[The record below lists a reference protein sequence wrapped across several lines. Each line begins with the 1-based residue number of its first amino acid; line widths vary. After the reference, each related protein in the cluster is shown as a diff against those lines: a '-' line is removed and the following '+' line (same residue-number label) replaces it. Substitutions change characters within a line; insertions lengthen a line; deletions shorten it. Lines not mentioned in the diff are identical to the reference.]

1 MGCDMRVM
9 LSPIAFHTLMRF
21 LGSTRFFAVAAGAA
35 TTILPVPTTLS
46 CVPPTEA
53 ESAALADANPKLTDP
68 CKLRPVAGLSCRL
81 IAVYPTVD
89 DPVAIAID
97 ELGRIFVAE
106 SDRQELGVEDN
117 RSSRWW
123 LLDDLQAQSTADRL
137 KMYEKWA
144 EKREGGM
151 AYYSK
156 YEDRVIMLE
165 DTDGDARLDRRSLFA
180 GPFHDPLDGTGA
192 GLITRDGDVWYTNI
206 PSLWRLRDHDND
218 RVAEDRT
225 SVYDG
230 FGVRVALR
238 GHDMH
243 GLVWGPD
250 GKLYWSIGDRGYNIR
265 TPEGEILKDPRAG
278 AVFRCNPD
286 GSAIELYCTGLRNP
300 QELAFDDFGNL
311 FTGDNNS
318 DGGDQ
323 ARFVYCVEGGE
334 TGWRMEYQTLDGV
347 NQRGPWNQ
355 EGIWHL
361 RADLAPMKVRESNPS
376 QPAWT
381 IPPLDHVSSGPSGL
395 VCYPG
400 TGLDASYRGAFFL
413 CDFLGGASYSQVLD
427 VRVQP
432 FGAGFQVT
440 SVTPFIENVLATDID
455 FAPDGR
461 IIVSDWGDGWYS
473 AKKGELYSVWDPK
486 HAQDNAVLSTA
497 QLLREGFSQRDSDEL
512 RELLSHA
519 DRRVRSRAQW
529 ELASRGQQ
537 TTDLLGDAAISAPN
551 QLARVHAIWAL
562 GQQAQARLA
571 SNPSARDPF
580 DPMRLV
586 MGLLDDRDAEI
597 RAQASKVLGE
607 ARTRSAAPKLAEL
620 CADPSLRV
628 RYFASMALG
637 RMRAIE
643 EAPSILSMLAENN
656 DQDVFLRH
664 AGVMALHWMQDPVK
678 LGEFAAD
685 PRACVRLAALLAM
698 RKSRDTR
705 IAQFLEDPERLLR
718 HEAARAINDLE
729 LDALTLKLAESLIRA
744 NSQSGAPA
752 TSAPQSAPKHVFTRE
767 VWQLDRA
774 ATANDLIDAARF
786 ASAPSNSAQLSTP
799 DAPRN
804 AGDKYIARIR
814 GSVVAPETGQYIFGI
829 ASDDDSVLLIGT
841 DEDPSTLREV
851 ARVEGYSNVNDF
863 TSAPGQQSASIQLE
877 AGKRYAFE
885 ARHAEG
891 GGGDHLTVRWQ
902 LPSGAMESPIGAT
915 PIDTSDFPFTRR
927 ALYAAL
933 RMGSDSLASEVCTYA
948 LATSNPEPMRL
959 EAIAT
964 LGEWLSPGVRDRVN
978 GAYRPIDAS
987 RRDAE
992 AFKAVLAR
1000 RLAPLAEDRSAAIR
1014 AATLEMTS
1022 KHGVSL
1028 DPDAALRAIR
1038 ETAVPERERVASLRS
1053 LAGDATRRPA
1063 AVEAALA
1070 SDSASLR
1077 AQARSILAVVDFPSA
1092 VPQLR
1097 QAVESG
1103 SLLEQQLALRDL
1115 SRHPELATEIVAPL
1129 ANNLAEGTIAP
1140 ALALEIE
1147 EFARATQDA
1156 AMQNALARFN
1166 ARATDELGRFELLC
1180 VEGGDADRG
1189 RQIVLYHQSAVC
1201 VKCHT
1206 VEGTGGNAAP
1216 ALDGVALHADKRS
1229 LLQSLLVPQAVV
1241 VDGFGPVSAM
1251 PKMGSVLTKSELR
1264 DVVAYLST
1272 LKTPTSK

>member
-1 MGCDMRVM
+1 MCSR
-9 LSPIAFHTLMRF
+9 
-21 LGSTRFFAVAAGAA
+21 GSTQFFAFAASALATVAPNSSLLAR
-35 TTILPVPTTLS
+35 
-46 CVPPTEA
+46 VPPTEA
-53 ESAALADANPKLTDP
+53 ENAALAEAHPKLTDP
-68 CKLRPVAGLSCRL
+68 CKLRPVAGLSCRM
-81 IAVYPTVD
+81 IAVYPTID

-97 ELGRIFVAE
+97 EQGRIFVAE

-123 LLDDLQAQSTADRL
+123 LLDDLQSQSTADRL
-137 KMYEKWA
+137 KMYEKWEA
-144 EKREGGM
+144 KREGGM
-151 AYYSK
+151 AYYRK
-156 YEDRVIMLE
+156 YEDRVSMLE
-165 DTDGDARLDRRSLFA
+165 DTDGDGLLDRRSLFA
-180 GPFHDPLDGTGA
+180 GPFNDPLDGTGA
-192 GLITRDGDVWYTNI
+192 GLLVRDGAVWYTNI
-206 PSLWRLRDHDND
+206 PSLWRLRDRDND
-218 RVAEDRT
+218 RRAEIEE

-243 GLVWGPD
+243 GLAWGPD
-250 GKLYWSIGDRGYNIR
+250 GKLYWSIGDRGYNLR
-265 TPEGEILKDPRAG
+265 TPEGEVLKDPRSG

-286 GSAIELYCTGLRNP
+286 GSAIELFCTGLRNP

-318 DGGDQ
+318 DGGDL

-361 RADLAPMKVRESNPS
+361 RADLAPTKVASSNPS

-400 TGLDASYRGAFFL
+400 TGLDASYQGAFFL

-427 VRVQP
+427 IRVQP
-432 FGAGFQVT
+432 LGAGFQVT

-461 IIVSDWGDGWYS
+461 IIISDWGDGWYS
-473 AKKGELYSVWDPK
+473 AKKGELYAVWDPK
-486 HAQDNAVLSTA
+486 HIQDASVLSTA
-497 QLLREGFSQRDSDEL
+497 QLLREGFAQRDSDEL
-512 RELLSHA
+512 RDLLAHA
-519 DRRVRSRAQW
+519 DRRVRARAQW
-529 ELASRGQQ
+529 ELASRGSQ
-537 TTDLLGDAAISAPN
+537 TTALLGDTATIAPN
-551 QLARVHAIWAL
+551 QIARVHAIWAL
-562 GQQAQARLA
+562 GQQAQIRRA
-571 SNPSARDPF
+571 SNPSASDRM
-580 DPMRLV
+580 DPMRFIAP
-586 MGLLDDRDAEI
+586 LLDDVDPEI
-597 RAQASKVLGE
+597 RAQSSKVLGE
-607 ARTRSAAPKLAEL
+607 ARVLTVAPKLADL

-643 EAPSILSMLAENN
+643 EAPSIISMIAENN

-664 AGVMALHWMQDPVK
+664 AGVMALHWMQDPIK

-685 PRACVRLAALLAM
+685 PRPSVRLAALLAM
-698 RKSRDTR
+698 RKAADPR
-705 IAQFLEDPERLLR
+705 IAQFLEDPDRLLR

-729 LDALTLKLAESLIRA
+729 LNPLTPKLAGSLVRM
-744 NSQSGAPA
+744 NSQLDAVPTGAPA
-752 TSAPQSAPKHVFTRE
+752 MAPTHAFTRE

-774 ATANDLIDAARF
+774 ATASDLGDASRF
-786 ASAPSNSAQLSTP
+786 ATPPTTTTSLETP

-804 AGDKYIARIR
+804 AGDQFLARIR
-814 GSVVAPETGQYIFGI
+814 GHIEAPLTGAYTFGI

-841 DEDPSTLREV
+841 SEDPTTLREV
-851 ARVEGYSNVNDF
+851 ARVEGYSNVNAF
-863 TSAPGQQSASIQLE
+863 SSAPSQQSASIQLE
-877 AGKRYAFE
+877 QGKRYAFE

-891 GGGDHLTVRWQ
+891 GGGDHLTVRWT
-902 LPSGAMESPIGAT
+902 LPTGVIESPIGAT
-915 PIDTSDFPFTRR
+915 PIDTSEFPFTRR

-933 RMGSDSLASEVCTYA
+933 REGTSELASEVCTYA
-948 LATSNPEPMRL
+948 LQSGNPEPMRL
-959 EAIAT
+959 EAIAI

-978 GAYRPIDAS
+978 GAYRPIESAG
-987 RRDAE
+987 RDAI

-1028 DPDAALRAIR
+1028 DPDAALRAIADA
-1038 ETAVPERERVASLRS
+1038 TLPPRERLASLRS
-1053 LAGDATRRPA
+1053 LASDVARRPA
-1063 AVEAALA
+1063 ALEAAFA
-1070 SDSASLR
+1070 SDEPGLR
-1077 AQARSILAVVDFPSA
+1077 AQARSILASIDF
-1092 VPQLR
+1092 
-1097 QAVESG
+1097 QAAIPHLQRAIESG
-1103 SLLEQQLALRDL
+1103 SLLEQQIALRDL
-1115 SRHPELATEIVAPL
+1115 AKEPELVHAIVAPL
-1129 ANNLAEGTIAP
+1129 AQQLADGTLP
-1140 ALALEIE
+1140 ASLALEVE
-1147 EFARATQDA
+1147 EFAKTTQDPSIRA
-1156 AMQNALARFN
+1156 ERERFLAR
-1166 ARATDELGRFELLC
+1166 TPSELQRYEALC
-1180 VEGGDADRG
+1180 LDGGDTERG
-1189 RQIVLYHQSAVC
+1189 RQLVLYHQSAVC

-1216 ALDGVALHADKRS
+1216 TLDGVALHADKRS
-1229 LLQSLLVPQAVV
+1229 LLQSLLAPQAVV

-1251 PKMGSVLTKSELR
+1251 PKMGSVLTNAELR

-1272 LKTPTSK
+1272 LKTQTSKP